1 MISLE
6 KPMISLQTVNR
17 AICALYQ
24 KALNAAG
31 TGAELV
37 AEDVSKPII
46 RPSGKV
52 ELEDGS
58 DTRLL
63 ASGRERTVTFRLY
76 YFAKDR
82 ERPKL
87 ENLAVR
93 GAIGEAFLDGITVE
107 DTYLGIDEGVSFTVT
122 DGVLVASLEL
132 TLTEPVPEADAEP
145 MEELNLD
152 LEVTCNGCNTAENS
166 GHIYTAGHI
175 VHPAVRPGDRCADR
189 AGRHRRDRK
198 DVFPVRRR
206 HPGE

>member
-1 MISLE
+1 M
-6 KPMISLQTVNR
+6 
-17 AICALYQ
+17 
-24 KALNAAG
+24 
-31 TGAELV
+31 
-37 AEDVSKPII
+37 SKPII

-82 ERPKL
+82 DRPKL

-93 GAIGEAFLDGITVE
+93 SAIGEAFLDGITVE

-145 MEELNLD
+145 MEELNF
-152 LEVTCNGCNTAENS
+152 E
-166 GHIYTAGHI
+166 
-175 VHPAVRPGDRCADR
+175 
-189 AGRHRRDRK
+189 
-198 DVFPVRRR
+198 
-206 HPGE
+206 

>member
-1 MISLE
+1 M
-6 KPMISLQTVNR
+6 
-17 AICALYQ
+17 YQ
-24 KALNAAG
+24 KALDAAG
-31 TGAELV
+31 TGAKLV

-82 ERPKL
+82 PAQA

-122 DGVLVASLEL
+122 DGVLVAPRWS
-132 TLTEPVPEADAEP
+132 
-145 MEELNLD
+145 
-152 LEVTCNGCNTAENS
+152 
-166 GHIYTAGHI
+166 
-175 VHPAVRPGDRCADR
+175 
-189 AGRHRRDRK
+189 
-198 DVFPVRRR
+198 
-206 HPGE
+206 

>member
-1 MISLE
+1 
-6 KPMISLQTVNR
+6 MISLQAVNR

-37 AEDVSKPII
+37 AEDVSRPII

-58 DTRLL
+58 DARLL

-132 TLTEPVPEADAEP
+132 TLTEPVPEADTEP

-152 LEVTCNGCNTAENS
+152 LEVT
-166 GHIYTAGHI
+166 
-175 VHPAVRPGDRCADR
+175 
-189 AGRHRRDRK
+189 
-198 DVFPVRRR
+198 
-206 HPGE
+206 

>member
-1 MISLE
+1 M
-6 KPMISLQTVNR
+6 
-17 AICALYQ
+17 YQ
-24 KALNAAG
+24 KALDAAG
-31 TGAELV
+31 TGAKLV

-82 ERPKL
+82 DRPKL

-93 GAIGEAFLDGITVE
+93 GAIGDAFLDGITVE

-145 MEELNLD
+145 MEEFNLD
-152 LEVTCNGCNTAENS
+152 LEVT
-166 GHIYTAGHI
+166 
-175 VHPAVRPGDRCADR
+175 
-189 AGRHRRDRK
+189 
-198 DVFPVRRR
+198 
-206 HPGE
+206 

>member
-1 MISLE
+1 
-6 KPMISLQTVNR
+6 MISLQAVNQ

-52 ELEDGS
+52 ELEDGT
-58 DTRLL
+58 DARLL

-82 ERPKL
+82 DRPKL

-93 GAIGEAFLDGITVE
+93 GRHRG
-107 DTYLGIDEGVSFTVT
+107 GVSGW
-122 DGVLVASLEL
+122 DHGGGHL
-132 TLTEPVPEADAEP
+132 
-145 MEELNLD
+145 
-152 LEVTCNGCNTAENS
+152 S
-166 GHIYTAGHI
+166 GH
-175 VHPAVRPGDRCADR
+175 
-189 AGRHRRDRK
+189 
-198 DVFPVRRR
+198 
-206 HPGE
+206 

>member
-1 MISLE
+1 
-6 KPMISLQTVNR
+6 MISLQAVNR

-24 KALNAAG
+24 KALDTAG
-31 TGAELV
+31 TGAKLV

-52 ELEDGS
+52 ELEDGT
-58 DTRLL
+58 DARLL
-63 ASGRERTVTFRLY
+63 ASGRERTATFRLY

-82 ERPKL
+82 DRPKL

-152 LEVTCNGCNTAENS
+152 LEVT
-166 GHIYTAGHI
+166 
-175 VHPAVRPGDRCADR
+175 
-189 AGRHRRDRK
+189 
-198 DVFPVRRR
+198 
-206 HPGE
+206 

>member
-1 MISLE
+1 
-6 KPMISLQTVNR
+6 MISLQAVNQ

-52 ELEDGS
+52 ELEDGT
-58 DTRLL
+58 DARLL

-76 YFAKDR
+76 YFARDR
-82 ERPKL
+82 DRPKL

-93 GAIGEAFLDGITVE
+93 DAVGAAFLDGLTVG

-122 DGVLVASLEL
+122 DGVLVCALDL
-132 TLTEPVPEADAEP
+132 TLTEPIPEAEADL

-152 LEVTCNGCNTAENS
+152 LEVT
-166 GHIYTAGHI
+166 
-175 VHPAVRPGDRCADR
+175 
-189 AGRHRRDRK
+189 
-198 DVFPVRRR
+198 
-206 HPGE
+206 